1 MSSAKILVVDD
12 EKDIRELVGE
22 ILTDEG
28 YRVETVDSG
37 QHARLAVDEREFDLV
52 LLDIWM
58 PDVDGISLLKE
69 WGHAG
74 HLPFQVVMI
83 SGHGTVET
91 AVEATRLGAF
101 DFVEKPL
108 STAKLLKT
116 VERALAGRNDS
127 REATTLK
134 DRLPEVVEPVG
145 VSAAMRELREQLDRL
160 SSSEPAVLIRGES
173 GSGKSTLARY
183 LHAHSPRHDK
193 PLIEISGASLAAN
206 AERELFGV
214 EQGSD
219 LVLGKLE
226 QAQGGTLFI
235 DEVNEL
241 DTDLQ
246 RALATALDTRQ
257 FMRIGGKQSLP
268 LDARLICCTRADLEA
283 EIRLGRFRED
293 LYYQI
298 SVVPLVVP
306 PLRERPED
314 VPELLSFYADFFAS
328 RDKMPWRRFSVGA
341 QNRLRNHHWG
351 GNVHELRNLVQRLML
366 LGNGE
371 EIGVDEI
378 DQALAASGVAGSV
391 SVPVR
396 IYEMPLREAREQFER
411 EYLEFQL
418 RQVGGSVGRLAK
430 NVGMERTHLYRKL
443 RALGID
449 VRKVGQ
455 KG

>member
-1 MSSAKILVVDD
+1 MSSANILIVDD

-22 ILTDEG
+22 ILADEG

-37 QHARLAVDEREFDLV
+37 QHARLAVDESDFDLV

-69 WGHAG
+69 WGQG
-74 HLPFQVVMI
+74 GKLPFQVVMI
-83 SGHGTVET
+83 SGHGTVDT

-116 VERALAGRNDS
+116 VEQALADRANRRDT
-127 REATTLK
+127 TTLK

-145 VSAAMRELREQLDRL
+145 VSAAMRDLREQLDRL

-183 LHAHSPRHDK
+183 LHAHSPRRQK
-193 PLIEISGASLAAN
+193 RLVEVSGATLKAN
-206 AERELFGV
+206 AERELFGFEDGDEV
-214 EQGSD
+214 VS
-219 LVLGKLE
+219 GKLE
-226 QAQGGTLFI
+226 QAHGGTLFI

-246 RALATALDTRQ
+246 RSLAAAIDTRSY
-257 FMRIGGKQSLP
+257 RRVRGTENLP
-268 LDARLICCTRADLEA
+268 LDVRLICCTRADLEA

-314 VPELLSFYADFFAS
+314 VPELLSFYTDFFAS

-371 EIGVDEI
+371 EVGVDEI

-418 RQVGGSVGRLAK
+418 RQVSGSVGRLAK

-449 VRKVGQ
+449 VRKTGQ